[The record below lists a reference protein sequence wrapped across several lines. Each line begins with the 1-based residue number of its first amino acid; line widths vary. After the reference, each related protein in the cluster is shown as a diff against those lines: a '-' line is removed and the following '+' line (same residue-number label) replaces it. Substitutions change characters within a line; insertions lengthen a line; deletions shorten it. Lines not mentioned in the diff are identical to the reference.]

1 MIRAD
6 FFGVIFQFQLA
17 WVLDFCIEPKK
28 WEIQFFFEIGPR
40 LDTAPRAFLNRA
52 PSNLRILIKLVLF
65 VLDTQC
71 RYSFLLF
78 FRKEDN
84 GNL

>member
-1 MIRAD
+1 MGNPI
-6 FFGVIFQFQLA
+6 
-17 WVLDFCIEPKK
+17 
-28 WEIQFFFEIGPR
+28 FFEIEPR
-40 LDTAPRAFLNRA
+40 LNTAPRAFLNRT
-52 PSNLRILIKLVLF
+52 PSNLSILIKLVLL

-84 GNL
+84 GDL